1 MDSTAD
7 GGRRPRAA
15 GATERPATVAELF
28 TPARRSLT
36 IGLVSTITLVAFEAL
51 AISTIMPTVEAE
63 LGQIELLGW
72 VFSGFFL
79 GNLIG
84 IVVVGGLIDRA
95 SLTRLF
101 TVALGLFAVG
111 LLVGGLAPS
120 MPVLVAGR
128 VLQGLG
134 GGAIPPVAY
143 VAIGRSMPDRL
154 RPRMF
159 ALLSTAWVVP
169 GLMGPWIA
177 ANVAVAF
184 NWRVV
189 FLGLLPLLV
198 GAGLIAL
205 AGLRTVPTADEAA
218 AAQGHKGASETEH
231 AAAAATARRL
241 PYALLLAGG
250 GALLDVGFTIVGP
263 VTVAG
268 VVVPPGVLTVASV
281 AAGLMLLVPAF
292 RHLTP
297 VGTLRMVRGLPAT
310 ILLRGMLTFSFF
322 AVDAYVPLTLQR
334 VRGLDPQ
341 QAGLALTAATL
352 TWTAGSWIQAR
363 TNERLGIRRLVGA
376 GFVVVAIGL
385 ATFGL
390 VFVPSAPL
398 VLAVGGFAVAGGGM
412 GLGYGTLA
420 IAVLRVAAPG
430 AEGEATSSL
439 QLSDV
444 LGTAIGTGLGG
455 ALVAFGD
462 RNGDIA
468 MGAAIALVV
477 ALSVAVTGSVASG
490 RVTPAARRA
499 SAPAFA

>member
-101 TVALGLFAVG
+101 TIALGLFAVG

-134 GGAIPPVAY
+134 GGGIPPVAY

-218 AAQGHKGASETEH
+218 AAQGHKGANETEH
-231 AAAAATARRL
+231 AAAAATARRGGPNRPPTAVRAAPRRWRRAPRRRL
-241 PYALLLAGG
+241 HGRRAGDRRGRRRSARCPHGRVGG
-250 GALLDVGFTIVGP
+250 GRVDAP
-263 VTVAG
+263 H
-268 VVVPPGVLTVASV
+268 PGVQASDPGRH
-281 AAGLMLLVPAF
+281 APHGPRSAGDDPPPRDAHVLLF
-292 RHLTP
+292 R
-297 VGTLRMVRGLPAT
+297 G
-310 ILLRGMLTFSFF
+310 
-322 AVDAYVPLTLQR
+322 
-334 VRGLDPQ
+334 
-341 QAGLALTAATL
+341 
-352 TWTAGSWIQAR
+352 
-363 TNERLGIRRLVGA
+363 RRLRPA
-376 GFVVVAIGL
+376 HPPARSRSR
-385 ATFGL
+385 
-390 VFVPSAPL
+390 PSAGRPR
-398 VLAVGGFAVAGGGM
+398 AHRRDTYMDG
-412 GLGYGTLA
+412 
-420 IAVLRVAAPG
+420 RVVDPG
-430 AEGEATSSL
+430 ADERTARHPAPRRGGLRRRRHRSC
-439 QLSDV
+439 DV
-444 LGTAIGTGLGG
+444 
-455 ALVAFGD
+455 
-462 RNGDIA
+462 
-468 MGAAIALVV
+468 
-477 ALSVAVTGSVASG
+477 
-490 RVTPAARRA
+490 RA
-499 SAPAFA
+499 